1 MASKIRLSYPTRL
14 FMLLL
19 GFAWALVICFLVFQ
33 YSREK
38 QFKVEALDGQLQII
52 NSEIIG
58 EITAGKT
65 AQQAM
70 QELCFDLPSL
80 RVTVVNLRGDVIYD
94 NSLDTLPSANHQNRP
109 EIAQAIASG
118 RGYTLRRH
126 SSTTNATYFY
136 SATRGADVVVRS
148 ALPYDLTL
156 ASMLKADSSFLW
168 FMLAVTSVLSVIAYF
183 ATRRIGSTIRSLNL
197 FAEKAEKGEQIYDD
211 VAFPSDELGS
221 ISNHI
226 TRLYARLQ
234 QTIADRDAQ
243 HRAALHEEQEK
254 IRIKKQLTNNINHE
268 LKTPVASMQVCLE
281 TLLSHP
287 DLPDAKRTEFIER
300 CYANAERLRQLLVDV
315 STITRMDDGASQISR
330 ERICVSDIIAEVV
343 TEMTECVTAAGMTIH
358 NDVPEG
364 ITIDGNRQL
373 VSSIFRNLIENA
385 AAYSEGSRIDIH
397 LERHTDTSYVFSLA
411 DDGKGVDSEHLE
423 RIFERFYRIDKG
435 RSRPKGGTGLGLS
448 IVKNAVM
455 MHGGAIKA
463 KNQRSEGLKFI
474 FSLAK

>member
-1 MASKIRLSYPTRL
+1 
-14 FMLLL
+14 MLLL

-197 FAEKAEKGEQIYDD
+197 FAE
-211 VAFPSDELGS
+211 
-221 ISNHI
+221 
-226 TRLYARLQ
+226 
-234 QTIADRDAQ
+234 
-243 HRAALHEEQEK
+243 
-254 IRIKKQLTNNINHE
+254 
-268 LKTPVASMQVCLE
+268 
-281 TLLSHP
+281 
-287 DLPDAKRTEFIER
+287 
-300 CYANAERLRQLLVDV
+300 
-315 STITRMDDGASQISR
+315 
-330 ERICVSDIIAEVV
+330 
-343 TEMTECVTAAGMTIH
+343 
-358 NDVPEG
+358 
-364 ITIDGNRQL
+364 
-373 VSSIFRNLIENA
+373 
-385 AAYSEGSRIDIH
+385 
-397 LERHTDTSYVFSLA
+397 
-411 DDGKGVDSEHLE
+411 
-423 RIFERFYRIDKG
+423 
-435 RSRPKGGTGLGLS
+435 
-448 IVKNAVM
+448 
-455 MHGGAIKA
+455 
-463 KNQRSEGLKFI
+463 
-474 FSLAK
+474 